1 VPEEAQ
7 VENLELEAAPVVARV
22 GHEAEENLGT
32 EEDQKVAVLD
42 RHWLQTVHD
51 TRELKKE
58 KDLHWD

>member
-22 GHEAEENLGT
+22 DHEAEENLGT

-42 RHWLQTVHD
+42 RH
-51 TRELKKE
+51 
-58 KDLHWD
+58 